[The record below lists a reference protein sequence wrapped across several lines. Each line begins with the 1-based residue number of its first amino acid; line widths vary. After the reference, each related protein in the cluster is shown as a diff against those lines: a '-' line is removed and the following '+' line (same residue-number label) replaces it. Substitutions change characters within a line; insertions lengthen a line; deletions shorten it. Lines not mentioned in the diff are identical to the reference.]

1 MYYNDYVDV
10 NRDEK
15 EEVPECA
22 QKCQSGCGNGCVE
35 YWYSPPRVEQAPPI
49 PRNAMVHFL
58 ESPSCLGTQSAN
70 RAALPKRREI
80 LKLGDVHAKEG
91 WGLMFKEKVW
101 SLPIVAVQISGI
113 IAAIVVTVLWCVDDE
128 IKVGSFL
135 PGVLVICTGQS
146 IAALLQRW
154 AESNLD
160 EQPKA

>member
-1 MYYNDYVDV
+1 
-10 NRDEK
+10 
-15 EEVPECA
+15 
-22 QKCQSGCGNGCVE
+22 
-35 YWYSPPRVEQAPPI
+35 
-49 PRNAMVHFL
+49 
-58 ESPSCLGTQSAN
+58 
-70 RAALPKRREI
+70 
-80 LKLGDVHAKEG
+80 
-91 WGLMFKEKVW
+91 MFKEKVW

>member
-1 MYYNDYVDV
+1 
-10 NRDEK
+10 
-15 EEVPECA
+15 
-22 QKCQSGCGNGCVE
+22 
-35 YWYSPPRVEQAPPI
+35 
-49 PRNAMVHFL
+49 MVHFL
-58 ESPSCLGTQSAN
+58 ESPSCLGTQGAN

-101 SLPIVAVQISGI
+101 SLPIVAVQVSSI
-113 IAAIVVTVLWCVDDE
+113 IAAILVTIAWCIDSE
-128 IKVGSFL
+128 LKVASFL